1 MIVKAETSEAF
12 KSAIMSSNSIEP
24 AAFMSDK
31 KSYATYRKDLLG
43 WSRIS
48 KAVPKHRKYNYVENF
63 INMYVQDT
71 IENTTAAKTT

>member
-48 KAVPKHRKYNYVENF
+48 KAVPKHRKYQNLFRILKKNILV
-63 INMYVQDT
+63 NMV
-71 IENTTAAKTT
+71 